1 MRHRFVRTALAG
13 LSAVALAAG
22 LAASPAEAA
31 AGPLITGLAGPLS
44 ISVDHGKIYVAQSFG
59 GMLTRYGVDGSGG
72 KVLVKRSPKVEVA
85 AVQAKGPGLLYAVTG
100 KNADGK
106 FAKLKHR
113 AEDGTV
119 TTRADLRGF
128 ERRFNPDGHVTY
140 NFRDIS
146 KACSAKVPEQVGGAS
161 YTGIVDSHPY
171 ATAMMADGTAV
182 VADAAGNDLI
192 TVSPSGFR
200 TEIATLPA
208 QPVKITK
215 GLAHKFGMPGCVVGH
230 KFWFEPVPTDV
241 EVHDGLLYV
250 TVLPGG
256 PEDPSLGARGSVYTV
271 NPRNGRSHRVAGGFL
286 GATDVAVGP
295 HGKLF
300 VAELFGGKISVISHG
315 RVSTYVELPGAL
327 SVDYARGTL
336 YAGTI
341 APTDDNGAPTGPGTL
356 VAIR

>member
-13 LSAVALAAG
+13 LSAVGLAAG
-22 LAASPAEAA
+22 LAASPAQAA

-215 GLAHKFGMPGCVVGH
+215 ALAHKFGMPGCVVGH

-241 EVHDGLLYV
+241 EVHAGLLYV

-256 PEDPSLGARGSVYTV
+256 PEDPSLGARGKVYTV
-271 NPRNGRSHRVAGGFL
+271 DPSNGDTTLIGKGFL
-286 GATDVAVGP
+286 SATNLAVSST
-295 HGKLF
+295 GK
-300 VAELFGGKISVISHG
+300 VYVTELFGGQ
-315 RVSTYVELPGAL
+315 VSTIKDGVANRVKGFPQPAAIEWY
-327 SVDYARGTL
+327 RGRL
-336 YAGTI
+336 FVSG
-341 APTDDNGAPTGPGTL
+341 GLEGPGY
-356 VAIR
+356 VDVFRP

>member
-1 MRHRFVRTALAG
+1 LRHRFVRTALAG
-13 LSAVALAAG
+13 LSAVGLAAG

-256 PEDPSLGARGSVYTV
+256 PEDPSLGARGKVYTV
-271 NPRNGRSHRVAGGFL
+271 DPSNGDTTLIGKGFL
-286 GATDVAVGP
+286 SATNLAVSSK
-295 HGKLF
+295 GK
-300 VAELFGGKISVISHG
+300 VYVTELFGGQ
-315 RVSTYVELPGAL
+315 VSTIKDGMAKRVKAFPQPAAIEWY
-327 SVDYARGTL
+327 RGRL
-336 YAGTI
+336 FVSG
-341 APTDDNGAPTGPGTL
+341 GLEGPGY
-356 VAIR
+356 VDVFRP